1 MNLRTLLGSVVVLSL
16 AACGGGG
23 GGGGTGSGADVDNGG
38 ATPPEPAD
46 RFVVSGNTGGTLSIL
61 RVNPTAGFATAVG
74 FASLSSGF
82 SVQDMAYDAGN
93 ERLVVLTSRALYVV
107 GFDPDTGQ
115 VEVLDSADSSST
127 SNSHLAL
134 SADGS
139 LVYVATGTSSDQF
152 IDAYSIDAAGTLTP
166 FNPVASG
173 VDPDYVRLNPAEN
186 RLYLV
191 SRTDDTIEIHEL
203 LDDGRL
209 LAGPGTYATGENPSA
224 LAFNEA
230 GDVAYL
236 VRADNSDDT
245 LQILDVDPTDGT
257 LTARA
262 GTFDVDNA
270 LDLRLSA
277 DGEHLYVLESSN
289 DRVHHYDVDPA
300 TGSLSFVDEHGLG
313 FTPTDLQL
321 SSIGAELYVS
331 HNEEDLVSTLAVD
344 AVDGTLEL
352 RGATRV
358 FDGAG
363 AVAAIGGPGALTP
376 TATFL
381 LAPDQTGLN
390 RYAIGPDG
398 GLTLDDKEDGSSAL
412 IDGQVAVDYA
422 GGFLFATGE
431 NAGQEDLVAS
441 YEFDPVAGTTTF
453 LGSFVDTNNAQALF
467 QRIEV
472 GRAGGYVY
480 VLDED
485 VLDSGPPLQTGFVRA
500 FEYDA
505 SGDVDPA
512 SIDVEGVGAAPE
524 NMRLH
529 PAGRYLYTIN
539 SFGDSINWDEV
550 DEDDGR
556 LQSRGLAT
564 PGGTGSGEGRPID
577 IAFHPNG
584 RYAYVSLQDDSE
596 IVRYVVDNDGSLDN
610 LSRFNTATSNGNS
623 DTEPGALAMHPGG
636 GFLFAG
642 ERNTDGNIL
651 VTAIDPSASYSLSF
665 EQRLPVSGN
674 PTWIEVHPSGETVYV
689 RYTDETIEVF
699 DFDAST
705 GTLTATGQ
713 VEDAGDDGGFLGTL
727 TLVAPLQ

>member
-1 MNLRTLLGSVVVLSL
+1 MVRWQSAVVLSLLL

-23 GGGGTGSGADVDNGG
+23 GGGGSNGDNGG
-38 ATPPEPAD
+38 NGGGTPDPAD
-46 RFVVSGNTGGTLSIL
+46 RFVVTGNTGGTLSIL
-61 RVNPTAGFATAVG
+61 RVNPAAGFATAVG
-74 FASLSSGF
+74 FASLSSSF
-82 SVQDMAYDAGN
+82 SVGDMAYDAGN
-93 ERLVVLTSRALYVV
+93 ERLVVLTSQELYVV
-107 GFDPDTGQ
+107 GFDPDTGE

-134 SADGS
+134 SADGG

-152 IDAYSIDAAGTLTP
+152 IEAYSIDAAGTLSP

-173 VDPDYVRLNPAEN
+173 VDPDYIRLNPAED
-186 RLYLV
+186 RLYVV
-191 SRTDDTIEIHEL
+191 SRTDDTIEIYEL
-203 LDDGRL
+203 FDDGSL
-209 LAGPGTYATGENPSA
+209 DGGPATSATRANPSA
-224 LAFNEA
+224 LVFDEA

-236 VRADNSDDT
+236 VRADNSNDT
-245 LQILDVDPTDGT
+245 LQILDVDSADGT

-262 GTFDVDNA
+262 STFDVDDA
-270 LDLRLSA
+270 LDLVLSA

-289 DRVHHYDVDPA
+289 DRVHHFDVDPA
-300 TGSLSFVDEHGLG
+300 TGSLSFVDEHSLG

-321 SSIGAELYVS
+321 SRIGAELYVS
-331 HNEEDLVSTLAVD
+331 HSEQDLVSTLAVD
-344 AVDGTLEL
+344 ATDGTLEL
-352 RGATRV
+352 RDATRV

-363 AVAAIGGPGALTP
+363 AVAAIGGAGALTP

-398 GLTLDDKEDGSSAL
+398 GLTLDDKENGSSAL
-412 IDGQVAVDYA
+412 INGQVAVDYA

-431 NAGQEDLVAS
+431 NAGNEDLVAS

-453 LGSFVDTNNAQALF
+453 LGFFVDTTNDQASF

-472 GRAGGYVY
+472 GRAGGVVY

-485 VLDSGPPLQTGFVRA
+485 VLNPGGPPQTGFVRA

-505 SGDVDPA
+505 SGDVDP
-512 SIDVEGVGAAPE
+512 SSVDDQGVGEAPE

-529 PAGRYLYTIN
+529 PSGRYLYTIN
-539 SFGDSINWDEV
+539 SFGDNIDSLEV
-550 DEDDGR
+550 DEDDGG
-556 LQSRGLAT
+556 LQFSWLAT

-584 RYAYVSLQDDSE
+584 RYAYVSLRDDSE
-596 IVRYVVDNDGSLDN
+596 IVRYVVDDDGSLDN

-623 DTEPGALAMHPGG
+623 DTEPGPLAMHPGG

-642 ERNTDGNIL
+642 ERRTDTNIL
-651 VTAIDPSASYSLSF
+651 VTSIDPSASYSLTF

-674 PTWIEVHPSGETVYV
+674 PTWIEVHPSGDTVYV

-705 GTLTATGQ
+705 GTLTSTGQ
-713 VEDAGDDGGFLGTL
+713 VEDAGDEGGFLGTL